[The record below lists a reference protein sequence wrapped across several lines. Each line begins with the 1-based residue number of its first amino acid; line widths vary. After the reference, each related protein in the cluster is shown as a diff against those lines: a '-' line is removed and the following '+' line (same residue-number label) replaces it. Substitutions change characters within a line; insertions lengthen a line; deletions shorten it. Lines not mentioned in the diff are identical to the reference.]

1 MATRREKKDL
11 AQSKIPIPPILFA
24 RLLPP
29 PLIPYYLA
37 GVAGFL
43 GAKVLIEIDPL
54 NIISG
59 DDAGNFEV
67 SDKNV
72 ETVLKTA
79 VLGGA
84 LLLEG
89 EEAASEIGEL
99 LDSPLGRIV
108 TEETVGVA
116 QKGIKKATS
125 GRRMTTPRPKPLT
138 KRQTS
143 YGSGR
148 FQSQFGQDMGFNFS
162 QLSKP
167 KPKRTKSMK
176 ASDKKLSKA
185 FKQANLMCRK
195 KNGQFKKGKSQADVA
210 KCAHRLRKKM

>member
-1 MATRREKKDL
+1 MATRREKKDK
-11 AQSKIPIPPILFA
+11 AQSLIPIPPILFA

-59 DDAGNFEV
+59 DDAGNFEI

-72 ETVLKTA
+72 ETIVKTA
-79 VLGGA
+79 VVGGA

-89 EEAASEIGEL
+89 EEAAGQVGEF
-99 LDSPLGRIV
+99 LDSPLGNIV
-108 TEETVGVA
+108 TEETVGVV

-125 GRRMTTPRPKPLT
+125 GRTRPKQLP
-138 KRQTS
+138 KRQRS

-148 FQSQFGQDMGFNFS
+148 FQEQFGQDMGFNFS
-162 QLSKP
+162 QLSVP
-167 KPKRTKSMK
+167 KTRKRSKAMK
-176 ASDKKLSKA
+176 AGDKKLSAA
-185 FKQANLMCRK
+185 FKKANSSCRK
-195 KNGQFKKGKSQADVA
+195 KNGQFKKGKCQADVA
-210 KCAHRLRKKM
+210 KMAHRLKKKM

>member
-1 MATRREKKDL
+1 MATRREKKDK
-11 AQSKIPIPPILFA
+11 AQSLIPIPPILFA

-29 PLIPYYLA
+29 PIIPYYLA

-54 NIISG
+54 NIITG

-72 ETVLKTA
+72 ETIVKTA
-79 VLGGA
+79 VVGGA

-89 EEAASEIGEL
+89 EEAAAEIGEL

-108 TEETVGVA
+108 TEETVGVV

-125 GRRMTTPRPKPLT
+125 GRPTQMRRPKPLT

-148 FQSQFGQDMGFNFS
+148 FQAQFGQDMGFA
-162 QLSKP
+162 LP
-167 KPKRTKSMK
+167 KKRKRTKKQK
-176 ASDKKLSKA
+176 ASDKKMSLSMKE
-185 FKQANLMCRK
+185 ANRICRK
-195 KNGQFKKGKSQADVA
+195 VNGQFKKGKSQVDVA
-210 KCAHRLRKKM
+210 KCAQRLRKKM

>member
-59 DDAGNFEV
+59 DDAGNFEI
-67 SDKNV
+67 SDNNV
-72 ETVLKTA
+72 DQIIKTA
-79 VLGGA
+79 VVGGA

-89 EEAASEIGEL
+89 EEKAEQIGEF
-99 LDSPLGRIV
+99 LDSPLGQIV
-108 TEETVGVA
+108 SEEAVA
-116 QKGIKKATS
+116 VVQKGIKKSTS
-125 GRRMTTPRPKPLT
+125 GRTRLP

-148 FQSQFGQDMGFNFS
+148 FQAQFGQDMGFA
-162 QLSKP
+162 LP
-167 KPKRTKSMK
+167 KKRKRTKRMK
-176 ASDKKLSKA
+176 ASDKMMSA
-185 FKQANLMCRK
+185 AMAQANKSCRK
-195 KNGQFKKGKSQADVA
+195 KNGQFKKGKCQSDVT
-210 KCAHRLRKKM
+210 KIAHKLKKKM